1 MSRLIVIAAAVIS
14 FFPAAAIAQAPATRP
29 PANQIQGKKSPL
41 VPYAGNWVGIFEGKP
56 WMILNLSVVGE
67 QFSGALQRT
76 SAVDLNDNGELKKVS
91 EEFVTEPLVEG
102 RLNPDGLLLT
112 VKNEAQAERYLM
124 KLTSESTAEIKMLAM
139 TMPPGMPKPK
149 PWKLTKAG
157 VAPAKQP

>member
-1 MSRLIVIAAAVIS
+1 M
-14 FFPAAAIAQAPATRP
+14 
-29 PANQIQGKKSPL
+29 
-41 VPYAGNWVGIFEGKP
+41 
-56 WMILNLSVVGE
+56 
-67 QFSGALQRT
+67 
-76 SAVDLNDNGELKKVS
+76 
-91 EEFVTEPLVEG
+91 TEPLVEG